1 MSNAG
6 GQILKQVLHDRP
18 QNERASNQSRSRNPR
33 QGAQRTAPGR
43 RPLPGAWLKAL
54 LLWTEPCGS
63 FLAVFAE
70 SRFLTL
76 TRRSNCQI
84 LGETAMRSHTLAKE
98 VSSRTKEK
106 NRRETNGR
114 LASRVHSNL
123 PVA

>member
-1 MSNAG
+1 MSNESG
-6 GQILKQVLHDRP
+6 WELKQLLHDRP
-18 QNERASNQSRSRNPR
+18 QNKRASNQSRSRNPR

-43 RPLPGAWLKAL
+43 RPLTGAWLKAL

-84 LGETAMRSHTLAKE
+84 LSETVKRSHSLANE
-98 VSSRTKEK
+98 VSSRI
-106 NRRETNGR
+106 R
-114 LASRVHSNL
+114 
-123 PVA
+123 